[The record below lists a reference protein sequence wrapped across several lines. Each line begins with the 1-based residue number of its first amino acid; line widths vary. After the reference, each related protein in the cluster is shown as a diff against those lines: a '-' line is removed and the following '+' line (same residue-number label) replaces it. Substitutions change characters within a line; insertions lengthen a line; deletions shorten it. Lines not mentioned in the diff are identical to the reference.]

1 MKLKK
6 LQSKECNEM
15 SSDKKQ
21 IYIVDDDESVCR
33 ALKCLLMTY
42 GFKVRTF
49 LSAEKFFNAVPNS
62 VHGSL
67 ILDIHMPGLD
77 GWKALKMIIKSGSN
91 RPVIIISADRNS
103 DMIKQVLK
111 TGAVGYFQKPIND
124 QDLVDLINKTYYK
137 EINNGKR

>member
-1 MKLKK
+1 
-6 LQSKECNEM
+6 
-15 SSDKKQ
+15 
-21 IYIVDDDESVCR
+21 
-33 ALKCLLMTY
+33 
-42 GFKVRTF
+42 
-49 LSAEKFFNAVPNS
+49 
-62 VHGSL
+62 
-67 ILDIHMPGLD
+67 MPGLD